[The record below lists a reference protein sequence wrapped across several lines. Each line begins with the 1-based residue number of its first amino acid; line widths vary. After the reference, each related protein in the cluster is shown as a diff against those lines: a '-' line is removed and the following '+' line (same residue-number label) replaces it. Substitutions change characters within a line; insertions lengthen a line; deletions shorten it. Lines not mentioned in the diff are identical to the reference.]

1 MGILVCNK
9 SMELYLSR
17 YGALYKLMSKK
28 SFIIAIYNGYQLQS
42 RPVKGYN
49 CCSIIADHYSQ
60 QIIIL

>member
-28 SFIIAIYNGYQLQS
+28 SLIIAIYNGYQLQS

-49 CCSIIADHYSQ
+49 CCSIIGDY
-60 QIIIL
+60 